1 MLKFT
6 LKYPN
11 SLLHVSVYLDHPQ
24 GAYTEPG

>member
-6 LKYPN
+6 LKYPTFVPTRFGP
-11 SLLHVSVYLDHPQ
+11 LEHLQ